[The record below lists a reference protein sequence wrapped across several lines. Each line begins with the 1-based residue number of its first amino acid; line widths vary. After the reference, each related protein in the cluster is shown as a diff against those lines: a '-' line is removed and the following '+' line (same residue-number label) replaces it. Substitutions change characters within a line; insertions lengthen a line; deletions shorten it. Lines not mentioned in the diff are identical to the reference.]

1 MLKGSY
7 TKSVLLETIACGN
20 CGAPVRVPS
29 GATYL
34 TCRYCGSSLAVR
46 HSESAAYTEVLE
58 RIDVRTDR
66 MSADLAALRVQG
78 EIERIDREWKE
89 LEAAFDRDTKAL
101 AASVQN
107 AIEARTSL
115 FPPLLG
121 IAAGLALLFILP
133 IYGFAGYTPLAPL
146 LIVGLA
152 LIWLGQ
158 GLGRARRA
166 TRLERA
172 YDGMREACITAEQ
185 NYRDRR
191 RNLVRSIEG

>member
-1 MLKGSY
+1 
-7 TKSVLLETIACGN
+7 VLLESIACGN

-58 RIDVRTDR
+58 RIDIRTDR

-89 LEAAFDRDTKAL
+89 LEAAFDRDTRAL

-107 AIEARTSL
+107 AVEARTSL
-115 FPPLLG
+115 FPPMLG
-121 IAAGLALLFILP
+121 IAASIALLFVLP
-133 IYGFAGYTPLAPL
+133 IYGFAEYTPLAPL
-146 LIVGLA
+146 LMVGFA

-158 GLGRARRA
+158 GLGKARRA

-172 YDGMREACITAEQ
+172 YDRMREACITAEQ

-191 RNLVRSIEG
+191 RELVRSIEG